1 MQWNLVRTPCPCK
14 RAGRW
19 PSSSGPRFTR
29 MRSSPRSATRSAR
42 PCVCV
47 PASSRA
53 RAGHDVHLRHDG
65 DRTCFHAR
73 TPSSSA
79 PQRLLPTLVIFWC
92 RVHQRR
98 WHKTTLSFPSRC
110 VCTCACATP
119 LAYCRPLAA
128 RFVSAL
134 FCLTRYLCPL
144 LARSPPSPPT
154 SRPPHRPHPPL
165 VLPRTTLHALPWPSS
180 CTRANCRSCSW
191 AVNM

>member
-110 VCTCACATP
+110 VCTCACATRVC
-119 LAYCRPLAA
+119 LCASTSRLL
-128 RFVSAL
+128 SASRSS
-134 FCLTRYLCPL
+134 FCLCLVLSNPVPV
-144 LARSPPSPPT
+144 SPP
-154 SRPPHRPHPPL
+154 R
-165 VLPRTTLHALPWPSS
+165 ALPTVPTHLSS
-180 CTRANCRSCSW
+180 SRGQPCTPCRGP
-191 AVNM
+191 AHAQGPTVDHVRGR